1 MAYRAK
7 FVIAIVSAAVAFYA
21 ISGVLFGWSGTSAQQ
36 PINDPGAQ
44 IRIFESVLQHI
55 QNDYVDE
62 PDLEKVRNGAMRGLA
77 NGLDPYS
84 SYLSAEQVREFNSN
98 TESKD
103 VGIGAEFSQVS
114 SYLYI
119 VSVNKGSSAEK
130 AGLKSG
136 DVIEYIGTAATRDI
150 SLYDAEQLVK
160 GAAGSKVKLRVLRS
174 RAKPLTIEVSREE
187 FNVPAPTVE
196 IKNGIAHLKVNSLA
210 KGNAAAV
217 RKLISDLDG
226 KGVSKIVLDLR
237 SVAGGDLNE
246 AVNVA
251 NAFIK
256 SGKIATVV
264 GREKRVLRTY
274 DAAADNHLFDGE
286 VVALVD
292 LGTAGTGEVIA
303 SAIIAS
309 KRGEVVGEKTFGAGV
324 EQQLFTLS
332 GGDGFLLTKAKW
344 AGPDGKPFLA
354 EKRADRGVKP
364 SVEVKRPETPEPVEV
379 EELVEGQG
387 DDNDEQEVVEPAE
400 KAQEDIQLKKAL
412 ELLSGGK
419 AKAAGAK

>member
-84 SYLSAEQVREFNSN
+84 SYLSAEQVRDFNSN
-98 TESKD
+98 TENKD

-119 VSVNKGSSAEK
+119 VSVTKGSSAEK

-150 SLYDAEQLVK
+150 SLYDAEQLIR
-160 GAAGSKVKLRVLRS
+160 GAAGSKIKLRVLRS
-174 RAKPLTIEVSREE
+174 RAKPLTVEATREKLK
-187 FNVPAPTVE
+187 VPAPSVE
-196 IKNGIAHLKVNSLA
+196 VKNGVAHLKVNSLA
-210 KGNAAAV
+210 KGNGAAV
-217 RKLISDLDG
+217 RKEISNLNG
-226 KGVSKIVLDLR
+226 KGISKVVLDLR
-237 SVAGGDLNE
+237 SVAGGDIQD
-246 AVNVA
+246 AVDVA

-264 GREKRVLRTY
+264 GREKRVLRSY
-274 DAAADNHLFDGE
+274 DAAAEKHLFDGE

-303 SAIIAS
+303 SAFLAS

-344 AGPDGKPFLA
+344 AAPDGRPFLA

-379 EELVEGQG
+379 EELVEGQEDE
-387 DDNDEQEVVEPAE
+387 DDQQEIVEPA
-400 KAQEDIQLKKAL
+400 KKPQEDVQLKKAL

-419 AKAAGAK
+419 AKAVGAK